1 MNIGD
6 LNIFFFFFILILFSI
21 IVNTNTSLHLLLTAE
36 ILWITL
42 YAITLFIGLVYD
54 NLNILSLTFFF
65 LVFSAIE
72 LGLGLILLLFQNL
85 INRSINLN
93 DYDTNFLKF
102 SIKFKNKLFINKI
115 NWKF

>member
-1 MNIGD
+1 MNVGD

-42 YAITLFIGLVYD
+42 YAITLFVGLAYD

-65 LVFSAIE
+65 
-72 LGLGLILLLFQNL
+72 
-85 INRSINLN
+85 
-93 DYDTNFLKF
+93 
-102 SIKFKNKLFINKI
+102 
-115 NWKF
+115 